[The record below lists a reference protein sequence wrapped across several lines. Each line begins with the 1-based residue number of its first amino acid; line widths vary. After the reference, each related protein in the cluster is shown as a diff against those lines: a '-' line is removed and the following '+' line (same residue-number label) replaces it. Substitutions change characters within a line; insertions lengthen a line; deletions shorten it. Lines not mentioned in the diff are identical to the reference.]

1 MIRGEGMNENDASA
15 HHSDLPVRKAGR
27 CALSVKQKLNE
38 KEAHVGGFWPR
49 VSLKM
54 TTFFVSSTLH

>member
-1 MIRGEGMNENDASA
+1 MNENDASA

-38 KEAHVGGFWPR
+38 KEAHVGGFQPR